1 MSDDNAAGERVA
13 AMIEGA
19 LKGAEVQLVDAPGP
33 AAPLG
38 IGEWYSEAS
47 IRRLVQPFGPAGA
60 ERIRVAL
67 LDNIRDLRAKL
78 AQLKIAGSRVRPWLP
93 RGYDDWAVVHFQIG
107 VFPFV
112 AVAHADHRYDSAS
125 EVSDEVISSTIVPG
139 DIDCW
144 WELIVGLLVEDDA
157 LQE

>member
-1 MSDDNAAGERVA
+1 MSDDNAGERVT
-13 AMIEGA
+13 AMITDA

-33 AAPLG
+33 VAPLG
-38 IGEWYSEAS
+38 IDEWYSEAS
-47 IRRLVQPFGPAGA
+47 MRRLVQPFGPGGP
-60 ERIRVAL
+60 ERVRVAL

-78 AQLKIAGSRVRPWLP
+78 AQLKIAGSRVRPWAP
-93 RGYDDWAVVHFQIG
+93 DRYDDRAIVHFQIG

-112 AVAHADHRYDSAS
+112 ALAHADHRYESSS
-125 EVSDEVISSTIVPG
+125 EVSDVLITSTIVPA
-139 DIDCW
+139 DAECW

>member
-1 MSDDNAAGERVA
+1 MSDDNAGERVT
-13 AMIEGA
+13 AMITEA
-19 LKGAEVQLVDAPGP
+19 LKGAEVPLADAPG
-33 AAPLG
+33 AVAPLG

-47 IRRLVQPFGPAGA
+47 IRRLVQPFGPGGP
-60 ERIRVAL
+60 ERVRVAL

-78 AQLKIAGSRVRPWLP
+78 AQLKIAGHHVRPWIPP
-93 RGYDDWAVVHFQIG
+93 RSDDRAIVHFEIG

-112 AVAHADHRYDSAS
+112 ALAHADNW
-125 EVSDEVISSTIVPG
+125 ISSSQEAEGVCVDTTLIPA
-139 DIDCW
+139 DAECW